1 MEKFSSIKYFILH
14 RTSRKSHNE
23 PIDHD
28 LEVHKRKE
36 VQIVSML
43 HKFWASADAKMSHEE
58 LSN

>member
-1 MEKFSSIKYFILH
+1 MEKFSSIKYFIVH
-14 RTSRKSHNE
+14 QTSRKSHNK

-43 HKFWASADAKMSHEE
+43 HKFWASADVKMAHEE

>member
-1 MEKFSSIKYFILH
+1 MEKFSSIKHFILH

-43 HKFWASADAKMSHEE
+43 HKFWASADAKMPHEE